1 MRLRAYLLMTFV
13 VAVWGST
20 FVLIKGALADATPA
34 AFNLVRMTLAFAV
47 LAVAYHRSWRGIRRS
62 HIAAGAV
69 VGLCLAAGYQFQTI
83 GLVRTTPSKSAFITG
98 LVVVLV
104 PLFSVAPALRPPGAR
119 APRWNAFLGAALA
132 FIGILLLT
140 APPRR
145 MPATLPAS
153 ALPVPTSPRSIS
165 ATCSPS
171 AAPSDSPFT
180 ASPSATSHRAFAFQ
194 PLALL
199 QVGFCAIFMAISLP
213 FIERPHIAWTPRLI
227 TALAIAAVL
236 ATAAAF
242 SIQSWAQS
250 MLPSTHTALLLT
262 LEPVFAWITS
272 FLVTGE
278 RLGLRPA
285 SGALL
290 ILRHRPHRT
299 RPAAARPHRPRSLNT
314 LRRAILRSSSTCHYQ
329 GVFNL
334 RLIHV
339 N

>member
-1 MRLRAYLLMTFV
+1 MKLRAYLLMTFV

-20 FVLIKGALADATPA
+20 FVLIKGALNDASPA
-34 AFNLVRMTLAFAV
+34 AFNLIRMTLAFAL
-47 LAVAYHRSWRGIRRS
+47 LAIAYHRSWRTIRRTD
-62 HIAAGAV
+62 IAAGAV

-83 GLVRTTPSKSAFITG
+83 GLVHTTPSKSAFITG

-104 PLFSVAPALRPPGAR
+104 PLFSIAPALRPPGAR

-132 FIGILLLT
+132 FIGILFLT
-140 APPRR
+140 SPSN
-145 MPATLPAS
+145 PAASSS
-153 ALPVPTSPRSIS
+153 ALLPDLSSMNVGDILTFGCAIGFAFHCIALGHVSPRI
-165 ATCSPS
+165 P
-171 AAPSDSPFT
+171 
-180 ASPSATSHRAFAFQ
+180 FQ
-194 PLALL
+194 PLAIL

-213 FIERPHIAWTPRLI
+213 FIERPHVHFTPRLI
-227 TALAIAAVL
+227 TALVIAAVL

-250 MLPSTHTALLLT
+250 ILPSTHTALLLT

-290 ILRHRPHRT
+290 ILLGIAITELVPQPHVPT
-299 RPAAARPHRPRSLNT
+299 AHEA
-314 LRRAILRSSSTCHYQ
+314 
-329 GVFNL
+329 
-334 RLIHV
+334 
-339 N
+339 